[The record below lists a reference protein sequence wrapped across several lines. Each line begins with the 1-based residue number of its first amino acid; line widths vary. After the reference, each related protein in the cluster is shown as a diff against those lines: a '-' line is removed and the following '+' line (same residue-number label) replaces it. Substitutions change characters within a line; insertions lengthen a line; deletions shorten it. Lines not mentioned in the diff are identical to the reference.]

1 MTAMTAASCPEFQMR
16 APCDSR
22 AKDNCIFVNLVNQTS
37 LSSITFTAPLAP
49 LFRKGS
55 PVRRIIFEVVLG
67 LLFLAAAGF
76 GGWTWMQKQEMEA
89 ALGKATTTA
98 GEAEAKTNALT
109 AERDAAQQRI
119 PDLLQK
125 EALLDAATS
134 GSPKFFLGTD
144 SAPHAKHLKEHS
156 CGCAGVYSAHAGIEL
171 YAEAFDAAGALH
183 NLEVFASLN
192 GPAFYGLPPNNDTI
206 TLQRRSWSVPA
217 HYPFVEGDTLVPLR
231 AGGTIAWTQ
240 L

>member
-1 MTAMTAASCPEFQMR
+1 MP

-37 LSSITFTAPLAP
+37 LSSITFTAPLAI

-76 GGWTWMQKQEMEA
+76 GGWTWMQQQEMEA
-89 ALGKATTTA
+89 ALVKATTTA
-98 GEAEAKTNALT
+98 GEAEAKTSALT

-125 EALLDAATS
+125 EALLDAAKVALSS
-134 GSPKFFLGTD
+134 GQVLQDLEAMNKAAKTPSADRYLALG
-144 SAPHAKHLKEHS
+144 ALRLLIKGKEDPEVEAAFQKALELADWS
-156 CGCAGVYSAHAGIEL
+156 SRLRAVCAAQAGL
-171 YAEAFDAAGALH
+171 SAAGK
-183 NLEVFASLN
+183 EVKMLTECKPEAAEKAAEKAAE
-192 GPAFYGLPPNNDTI
+192 PKK
-206 TLQRRSWSVPA
+206 
-217 HYPFVEGDTLVPLR
+217 
-231 AGGTIAWTQ
+231 
-240 L
+240 